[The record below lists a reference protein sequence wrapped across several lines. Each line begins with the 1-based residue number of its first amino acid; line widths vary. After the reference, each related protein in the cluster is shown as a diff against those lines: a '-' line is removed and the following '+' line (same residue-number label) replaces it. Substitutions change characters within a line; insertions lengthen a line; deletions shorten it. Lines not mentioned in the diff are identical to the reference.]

1 VSLQQAVAEWPGK
14 DKSVAPQLKPAAGS
28 DLATA
33 LMVYTNDQR
42 VHLLYQFSDV
52 CWLLFACLCCC
63 CFVVCAYSILCLALN
78 CELFLM
84 RH

>member
-1 VSLQQAVAEWPGK
+1 LLSILSLQQAVAEWPGK
-14 DKSVAPQLKPAAGS
+14 DKSVAPQLKPASGS

-52 CWLLFACLCCC
+52 C
-63 CFVVCAYSILCLALN
+63 
-78 CELFLM
+78 
-84 RH
+84 